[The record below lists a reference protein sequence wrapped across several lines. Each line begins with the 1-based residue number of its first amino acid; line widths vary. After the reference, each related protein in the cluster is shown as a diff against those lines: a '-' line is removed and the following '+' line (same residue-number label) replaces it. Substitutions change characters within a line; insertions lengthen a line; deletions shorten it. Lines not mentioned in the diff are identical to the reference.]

1 VLVEYR
7 KVWKGG
13 DVDDKSRDLQEVV
26 GFGAKK
32 RTFFKGLG

>member
-13 DVDDKSRDLQEVV
+13 MLNTEEEDWRLSLLNTGEGDAM
-26 GFGAKK
+26 G
-32 RTFFKGLG
+32 